1 MDAPMNIFVFLSETQ
16 KMTTNI
22 VQYVIV
28 RKDVLKTFKWPV
40 GALIAQACHA
50 CTAVIHVFYQNSDT
64 QSYLKDLDR
73 MHKVILEVDIV
84 IDIFEQ
90 ILICKMIPEYF
101 YLFIVISVIF

>member
-1 MDAPMNIFVFLSETQ
+1 MDAPMKICVFLSETQ

-84 IDIFEQ
+84 IDIFKQ
-90 ILICKMIPEYF
+90 ILICKMMPEYF

>member
-1 MDAPMNIFVFLSETQ
+1 
-16 KMTTNI
+16 MTTNI

-84 IDIFEQ
+84 IDIFE
-90 ILICKMIPEYF
+90 
-101 YLFIVISVIF
+101 

>member
-1 MDAPMNIFVFLSETQ
+1 
-16 KMTTNI
+16 
-22 VQYVIV
+22 
-28 RKDVLKTFKWPV
+28 LKTFKWPV

-84 IDIFEQ
+84 IDIFE
-90 ILICKMIPEYF
+90 
-101 YLFIVISVIF
+101 

>member
-1 MDAPMNIFVFLSETQ
+1 
-16 KMTTNI
+16 MTTNI

-73 MHKVILEVDIV
+73 MHKVILEVDNV
-84 IDIFEQ
+84 IDIFKY

-101 YLFIVISVIF
+101 DLFIVISVIFLITLPGFLL